1 MATISTINV
10 GTSANDN
17 TGDTL
22 RNAFIKTND
31 NFTSVNS
38 DLSLKATLASP
49 TFTGTVTTNSDAII
63 NSVKIGRGVGNIET
77 NIALGSGALQSNT
90 TGYANSTNG
99 YATLYS
105 NTIGHSNTANGFASL
120 NRNTT
125 GYQNTANGRD
135 ALYNN
140 IGGTDNTAN
149 GYAALYHNTTGFGN
163 TAIGVY
169 ALYNN
174 IGGTGN
180 TAIGYD
186 ALNNNTGHSNSV
198 GLGNNAQVTGD
209 FQIQL
214 GYGSTTCHTNG
225 TVQNRSDLRDK
236 TEVRDTI
243 LGLDF
248 ISKLRPVDYKW
259 DMREDYKIEMPSPLS
274 EDATEEEKDAHK
286 IVMNEWLES
295 VKLDNLTHDGTHT
308 RNRYHHGLIAQ
319 EVQDL
324 GIDFGGF
331 QDHKINGGQDVLS
344 IGYDELI
351 APMIKAIQ
359 ELKAEIELLKAK

>member
-10 GTSANDN
+10 GTSSNDN

-49 TFTGTVTTNSDAII
+49 TFTGTMTTNSDAII
-63 NSVKIGRGVGNIET
+63 NSVRIGRGGGNIST
-77 NIALGSGALQSNT
+77 NIAIGANALNTNTSGN
-90 TGYANSTNG
+90 Y
-99 YATLYS
+99 
-105 NTIGHSNTANGFASL
+105 
-120 NRNTT
+120 
-125 GYQNTANGRD
+125 
-135 ALYNN
+135 
-140 IGGTDNTAN
+140 
-149 GYAALYHNTTGFGN
+149 N
-163 TAIGVY
+163 TAIGVG
-169 ALYNN
+169 ALV
-174 IGGTGN
+174 N
-180 TAIGYD
+180 T
-186 ALNNNTGHSNSV
+186 NFNNTI
-198 GLGNNAQVTGD
+198 GLGDSAQVTAD
-209 FQIQL
+209 NQVQIGNSL
-214 GYGSTTCHTNG
+214 TTTYVYG

-248 ISKLRPVDYKW
+248 ISKLRPIDYKW
-259 DMREDYKIEMPSPLS
+259 DMREDYKTEMPSPLS